1 MIVLINLNDYN
12 DYRNYNNGFDISL
25 INDNYINYFK
35 EILFVNKEK
44 AYDFLFNV
52 YKKKFSSL
60 DDFDRNRKIIYNR
73 IKNIVEDYSF
83 ISNESNRTYT
93 LIFANGTK
101 LTIVES
107 GLMNV
112 KHKIEN

>member
-1 MIVLINLNDYN
+1 MGSIDHFIEIREELYNSLNTLI
-12 DYRNYNNGFDISL
+12 
-25 INDNYINYFK
+25 K
-35 EILFVNKEK
+35 H
-44 AYDFLFNV
+44 
-52 YKKKFSSL
+52 FSITG
-60 DDFDRNRKIIYNR
+60 DDL
-73 IKNIVEDYSF
+73 
-83 ISNESNRTYT
+83 NRTYT